1 MTKTL
6 SVAACL
12 VIVSACATP
21 DRATPSAAA
30 ALRPASGSQVVGAVR
45 FVQLGDNRVRVLGEV
60 TGHTPG
66 RRGFHIHETGDCSA
80 HDAMSAG
87 GHFNP
92 AKSKHGA
99 SPTTGHVGDLGN
111 LTFDGAG
118 RATIDM
124 TVEGISTSSGAP
136 NSIVGR
142 ALMVHMQEDDLQT
155 DPTGNAGARAACGVI
170 R

>member
-1 MTKTL
+1 MTKIL
-6 SVAACL
+6 SVVTC
-12 VIVSACATP
+12 VMIVSACATP
-21 DRATPSAAA
+21 DRGTPSAAA
-30 ALRPASGSQVVGAVR
+30 TLRPASGTQVAGKVT
-45 FVQLGDNRVRVLGEV
+45 FFQLGENRTRIFGEV
-60 TGHTPG
+60 SGHPPG
-66 RRGFHIHETGDCSA
+66 RRGFHIHEMGDCSA

-99 SPTTGHVGDLGN
+99 SPTTGHIGDLGN
-111 LTFDGAG
+111 LTFDSSG

-124 TVEGISTSSGAP
+124 TVEGITTNRGAP

-142 ALMVHMQEDDLQT
+142 ALMVHMQEDDLKT

-170 R
+170 N